1 MKVLLLFEFIPFL
14 IVENE
19 HYFIQYVW
27 RKGKDNSKTINSI
40 LWKFIYGIACI
51 CNNDAQLANVFN
63 FYCTWRNNDRLIQ
76 WFILERSKSGVER
89 IKSAS
94 SQVVALDTIWKI
106 SIQGQRLAIV
116 NDDAVYCSHGT
127 IYNVY
132 RWEKTGGFVR

>member
-94 SQVVALDTIWKI
+94 SQVVALDTIWKNIDSRSATRNSWWWCSLLFTWNDIQRI
-106 SIQGQRLAIV
+106 SLGKNGRV
-116 NDDAVYCSHGT
+116 C
-127 IYNVY
+127 
-132 RWEKTGGFVR
+132 